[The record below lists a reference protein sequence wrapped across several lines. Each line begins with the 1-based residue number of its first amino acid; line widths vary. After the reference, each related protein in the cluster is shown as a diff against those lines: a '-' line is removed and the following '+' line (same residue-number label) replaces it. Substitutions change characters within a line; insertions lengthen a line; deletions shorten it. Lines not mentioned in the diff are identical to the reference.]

1 MPIEAHRWV
10 FGEGWGAT
18 SLSSVIHEDG
28 EALLHG
34 GQERPDGEG
43 KEEVY
48 DMEAI
53 GVEGEGSSYHGVGV
67 NHGQDATGPH
77 RISVDGL
84 SAPDSRHVP
93 AIAVFEDGRNRK
105 LSKFPKGQQH
115 APDQGDLVLFR
126 GDTSLAWTTTPLSAL
141 PPSSSSWPRI
151 ETQSLATPPA
161 PILFDPFGQQD
172 EESTGQV
179 HGNSAP
185 DKVDM
190 LPDFMPDPWV
200 DPAGFTIDRFM
211 VLEGD
216 ADNKDVVLYPN
227 RAVRLY
233 NQGVS
238 RDRVPEC
245 FVCPISLE
253 IMSDPVILPDGH
265 SFDRIALAQW
275 LAVNNTSPAT
285 RQLVSL
291 DDVRPNWMLR
301 NLIRQ
306 YRRDVKERRKQQ
318 RQRSQAELLERR
330 RQRTM
335 PVSFEGDGRS
345 RLAI

>member
-10 FGEGWGAT
+10 FGEGRGAS
-18 SLSSVIHEDG
+18 SLSSAIHEDG

-34 GQERPDGEG
+34 WQERSDGEG

-48 DMEAI
+48 DLEAI

-67 NHGQDATGPH
+67 NHGQDAAGPH
-77 RISVDGL
+77 HVSVDGL
-84 SAPDSRHVP
+84 SAPGGRHVP
-93 AIAVFEDGRNRK
+93 PIAVFEDGCKRK
-105 LSKFPKGQQH
+105 LDKFPKGQQH
-115 APDQGDLVLFR
+115 VSDQGDLVLFR
-126 GDTSLAWTTTPLSAL
+126 GDTSFAWTTTTTTNTPAPSSL
-141 PPSSSSWPRI
+141 PPSWPRI
-151 ETQSLATPPA
+151 VTQPLTASPA
-161 PILFDPFGQQD
+161 PMPFDPFGQQD
-172 EESTGQV
+172 DESTGQKQ
-179 HGNSAP
+179 GNGAP
-185 DKVDM
+185 DKVDV
-190 LPDFMPDPWV
+190 LPDFMPDPLV

-216 ADNKDVVLYPN
+216 ADNKDVVFYPN

-233 NQGVS
+233 YQGVS

-253 IMSDPVILPDGH
+253 VMSDPVILPDGH

-285 RQLVSL
+285 RQVVSL

-318 RQRSQAELLERR
+318 KERR
-330 RQRTM
+330 RQRKM
-335 PVSFEGDGRS
+335 PVSFESDGRS